1 MEKGEESH
9 GPCQIA
15 VKGDAVSVLGKQP
28 RGRPPGEYGSSEE
41 VESNPQDT
49 THGYSPHDQEGRDVA
64 AVDLVQLVGHEN
76 GQVMVPVIVVHE
88 SGVLEIVVQRPREGS
103 LLSIEVSS
111 LLLGAGA

>member
-28 RGRPPGEYGSSEE
+28 RSRPPGEYGSSEE

-49 THGYSPHDQEGRDVA
+49 THGYSPHDQEGRDEA

-76 GQVMVPVIVVHE
+76 DQVMVPVVSVVMIHE
-88 SGVLEIVVQRPREGS
+88 SGVFASPWGDGLGIC
-103 LLSIEVSS
+103 VSS
-111 LLLGAGA
+111 SAHSHSW